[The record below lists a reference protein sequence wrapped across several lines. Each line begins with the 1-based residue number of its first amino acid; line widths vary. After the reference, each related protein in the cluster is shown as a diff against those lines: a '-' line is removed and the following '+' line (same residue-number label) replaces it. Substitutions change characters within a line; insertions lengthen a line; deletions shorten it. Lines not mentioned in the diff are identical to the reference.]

1 MNFDNFD
8 DKIPAGAL
16 KIIGLLNDAGY
27 EAYIVG
33 GCVRDLILGRTPC
46 DWDITT
52 SALPEQVKAVFKRTV
67 DTGIQHGTVTVLMR
81 ENHEQQGFEVTTY
94 RIDGVYEDCR
104 HPKEVEFTAS
114 LKEDLKRRD
123 FTVNAMAYSPGAGIV
138 DMHGGIE
145 DLKAGV
151 IRCVGDAKERFTE
164 DALRM
169 MRAIRF
175 SAQLDAVI
183 EDDTWNAIKELAP
196 NIRFVSAE
204 RIRVEAEKL
213 LISEHPYRFKLFYE
227 SGLTK
232 YILPEW
238 DVTMTATQENPHHM
252 YTVGEHLLHSL
263 MSINTELL
271 KKEFAGE
278 YTRALRILRLTMLFH
293 DIAKPEYKTVDE
305 DGVAHFKG
313 HPHGSAK
320 MAEEILRRLKYDND
334 TIKKVV
340 RLVENHEDRYDTDE
354 RSVRRAMNR
363 MGEECFPY
371 IFYVQEADCLAQ
383 STFMREEKLARIAK
397 LREQYPLI
405 LAKKQCISIKDL
417 AVGGH
422 DLMEAGIKPGPDMG
436 RILAEMLE
444 DVLDEPEHN
453 DRQYLLEHY
462 VYEKKA

>member
-1 MNFDNFD
+1 MNFDD
-8 DKIPAGAL
+8 RIPAGARR
-16 KIIGLLNDAGY
+16 IIEQLNNAGF

-33 GCVRDLILGRTPC
+33 GCVRDLVLGRTPC

-67 DTGIQHGTVTVLMR
+67 DTGIKHGTVTVLMR
-81 ENHEQQGFEVTTY
+81 DDHKQQGYEVTTY

-104 HPKEVEFTAS
+104 HPKEVEFTAN
-114 LKEDLKRRD
+114 LEEDLKRRD
-123 FTVNAMAYSPGAGIV
+123 FTVNAMAYAPGEGIV
-138 DMHGGIE
+138 DMHGGME
-145 DLKAGV
+145 DLKEGV

-175 SAQLDAVI
+175 SAQLDARI
-183 EDDTWNAIKELAP
+183 EEDTWNAIRELAP

-213 LISEHPYRFKLFYE
+213 LISDHPYRFKLFYE

-232 YILPEW
+232 YFFPEW
-238 DVTMTATQENPHHM
+238 EVTMKTTQENPHHA

-263 MSINTELL
+263 ESINTELL
-271 KKEFAGE
+271 KKEYSGDE
-278 YTRALRILRLTMLFH
+278 YVKALRMLRLTMLLH
-293 DIAKPEYKTVDE
+293 DISKPAFKTVDE
-305 DGVAHFKG
+305 QGVAHFKG

-320 MAEEILRRLKYDND
+320 MADEILHRLKYDND
-334 TIKKVV
+334 TIKSVV
-340 RLVENHEDRYDTDE
+340 RLVENHEDRFETDE
-354 RSVRRAMNR
+354 RSLRRAINR
-363 MGEECFPY
+363 MGEECFPL
-371 IFYVQEADCLAQ
+371 IFYIQEADCLAQ
-383 STFMREEKLARIAK
+383 STYMREEKLARIAG
-397 LREQYPLI
+397 LREHYPLL

-417 AVGGH
+417 AVDGR
-422 DLMEAGIKPGPDMG
+422 DLMEAGVKPGPEMG
-436 RILAEMLE
+436 RILAEMLD

-453 DRQYLLEHY
+453 DRQYLLERY